1 MTDTDIAATDVPVA
15 DGQAEKPVDSPPI
28 KAAPAE
34 DGQAEVLPPA
44 LTDDGGVAMR
54 EIAVPPP
61 GAHKEQR
68 RPVARMHTAIAT
80 AFKAQEEW
88 KEF

>member
-1 MTDTDIAATDVPVA
+1 VT
-15 DGQAEKPVDSPPI
+15 
-28 KAAPAE
+28 AAPAE
-34 DGQAEVLPPA
+34 KMPTEAAADEAAAELPSLPP
-44 LTDDGGVAMR
+44 
-54 EIAVPPP
+54 
-61 GAHKEQR
+61 KEQR